1 MLFLLPFCAIG
12 QGVISKLIINHFCRM
27 NKIDNDNLHIIE
39 ADENKRKF
47 LPLLLIGDEA
57 EYMIE
62 RYLDRC
68 NLYVGFINEKAIA
81 VCAVTNVDDDTVEVK

>member
-1 MLFLLPFCAIG
+1 MKTSG
-12 QGVISKLIINHFCRM
+12 S
-27 NKIDNDNLHIIE
+27 
-39 ADENKRKF
+39 F

-62 RYLDRC
+62 RNLDRC

>member
-1 MLFLLPFCAIG
+1 M
-12 QGVISKLIINHFCRM
+12 K
-27 NKIDNDNLHIIE
+27 KIDNDNLYITE
-39 ADENKRKF
+39 ANENKRKF

-62 RYLDRC
+62 RNLDRC